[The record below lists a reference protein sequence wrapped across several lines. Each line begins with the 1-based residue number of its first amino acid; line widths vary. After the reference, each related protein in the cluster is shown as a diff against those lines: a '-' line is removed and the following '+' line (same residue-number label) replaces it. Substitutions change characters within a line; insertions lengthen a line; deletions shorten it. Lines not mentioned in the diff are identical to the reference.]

1 MRTRLQPRLSTGLSA
16 EKTKAAPRPGK
27 PFPATKSPSKL
38 LPCLACA
45 AVLTLTMSVAPQI
58 PHLQKG
64 VLLSTRLTLALPQSS
79 MPAQPEGSSSPPAEL
94 PSEPTEEIPQE
105 VAPLPETVP
114 EEPVEPP
121 AAEEEKPLS
130 YAPIQVPDI
139 ELDPVIAEENKAS
152 LVHKTYTAAPS
163 TIFIQLEKGFLKNCT
178 GHSAAEILAQIKK
191 PPYFTIEQGT
201 EPQVLIM
208 HTHTTESYLPFTGDH
223 YDTSYPTRSTD
234 NSLNM
239 AAVGAVIAEKLTEA
253 GIGVIHDTTQ
263 HDHPS
268 YNGSYDRSAVTVQDY
283 LAKYPSIKVVLD
295 IHRDAIISGDT
306 VTAPVVTENGQTAA
320 QVMIISGC
328 DNGKMN
334 YPDYMK
340 NLSFAAALQNRMES
354 DHPGFT
360 RPILF
365 DYRKYNQHLTTGSL
379 LVEVGS
385 HGNTL
390 EQALLSGAWIGES
403 LGKLLN
409 GMRSETPA

>member
-1 MRTRLQPRLSTGLSA
+1 MRTRLQPRSGIGLSA
-16 EKTKAAPRPGK
+16 AKRAPLPVKHTPPKTG
-27 PFPATKSPSKL
+27 PSRL
-38 LPCLACA
+38 LAGLICS
-45 AVLTLTMSVAPQI
+45 AVLTLNATLI
-58 PHLQKG
+58 PCLPDLQKG
-64 VLLSTRLTLALPQSS
+64 VLLSAKLMLALPPEESQTELTASL
-79 MPAQPEGSSSPPAEL
+79 PEQPPVSETVSEETEPPEIPSEPSSSP
-94 PSEPTEEIPQE
+94 S
-105 VAPLPETVP
+105 
-114 EEPVEPP
+114 EEPVPESSEPQG
-121 AAEEEKPLS
+121 
-130 YAPIQVPDI
+130 YAPIQMPAVQP
-139 ELDPVIAEENKAS
+139 EPAIAEENKAA

-163 TIFIQLEKGFLKNCT
+163 TIFVPLEKGFVKNCT
-178 GHSAAEILAQIKK
+178 HHSADEILAQAEK
-191 PPYFTIEQGT
+191 PPAFALSTGN

-208 HTHTTESYLPFTGDH
+208 HTHTTESYFPFTGDH
-223 YDTSYPTRSTD
+223 YDTTYPTRSTD
-234 NSLNM
+234 NSINM
-239 AAVGAVIAEKLTEA
+239 AAVGAVIAERLTAA

-268 YNGSYDRSAVTVQDY
+268 YNGSYDRSAVTVKNY
-283 LAKYPSIKVVLD
+283 LEKYPSIKVVLD

-334 YPDYMK
+334 YPDYLK
-340 NLSFAAALQNRMES
+340 NFSFAAAFQQQMES

-390 EQALLSGAWIGES
+390 EQALLSGAWIGDS
-403 LGKLLN
+403 LGILLN
-409 GMRSETPA
+409 DLRQ